1 MPLDKFVIVRFND
14 LGTLLTAQVFIQA
27 KESLHFLRVYTVL
40 FAIHVQ
46 HPHLF
51 QIGQTDMQLCIS
63 FMNRTVIASGYETV
77 AMQ

>member
-1 MPLDKFVIVRFND
+1 MPFNKFVIVRFNY

-27 KESLHFLRVYTVL
+27 KESIHFLRVYTVL

-51 QIGQTDMQLCIS
+51 QIGKTDMQFRIS
-63 FMNRTVIASGYETV
+63 FVNGTVIASGYETV